1 MVALQDAGVTRET
14 SVAFADELRVGL
26 HGQVRR
32 VLAPRCMKVRQA
44 RQLTY
49 EWIYLTLAVD
59 GRAGRLS
66 WTWLTGMD
74 ATEVEVAVE
83 AWQADGM
90 EALVW
95 DGASSH
101 RGTLILDE
109 DLPRAVLP
117 PASPE
122 LNPAERVFEE
132 LRRAIEGRSY
142 ASLAEKMLNVENT
155 LRRMAA
161 DPAGIRRLCGWT
173 WIIIRELTGAA
184 KVTRRI
190 SL

>member
-1 MVALQDAGVTRET
+1 LTVALADAGVTRET
-14 SVAFADELRVGL
+14 TVAFADELRVGL

-32 VLAPRCMKVRQA
+32 VLAPRGIAVQQA

-49 EWIYLTLAVD
+49 EWIYLALAVD
-59 GRAGRLS
+59 GRAGTMS

-74 ATEVEVAVE
+74 ATEIEVAVE
-83 AWQADGM
+83 AWQTDGM
-90 EALVW
+90 GALVW

-101 RGTLILDE
+101 RGTLILEE
-109 DLPRAVLP
+109 DLPRVVLP

-132 LRRAIEGRSY
+132 LRRAIEGRIY
-142 ASLAEKMLNVENT
+142 ASLAEKMWRVENT

-161 DPAGIRRLCGWT
+161 DPESIRRLCGWM
-173 WIIIRELTGAA
+173 WIID
-184 KVTRRI
+184 
-190 SL
+190 SLESLPEKEP

>member
-1 MVALQDAGVTRET
+1 MTRET
-14 SVAFADELRVGL
+14 TVAFADELRVGL

-32 VLAPRCMKVRQA
+32 VLAPRGMEVRQA
-44 RQLTY
+44 RPLTY
-49 EWIYLTLAVD
+49 EWIYLALAVD
-59 GRAGRLS
+59 GRAGRMS

-74 ATEVEVAVE
+74 ATEIEVAAE
-83 AWQADGM
+83 AWQTDGM

-101 RGTLILDE
+101 RGELILDE
-109 DLPRAVLP
+109 DLPRVVQP

-122 LNPAERVFEE
+122 LNPAERVFEVV
-132 LRRAIEGRSY
+132 RAKIEGRIY
-142 ASLAEKMLNVENT
+142 ASLAEKMQKVENT

-173 WIIIRELTGAA
+173 WIIDALDRLPDQL
-184 KVTRRI
+184 K
-190 SL
+190 